1 MMMARALHPS
11 ALPEE
16 AAVSMR
22 LAQAQM
28 VEHRLEEAAV
38 MRRLHDDAAGQVEP
52 HGGMC
57 SVTLVRARARAG
69 EGSARHWW
77 WELAARSSSDGGSG
91 GSSDG
96 SGSDSGCSG
105 GSSGAS
111 SDSGHQQ
118 LRMERYVWQF
128 ADAIG
133 RFAGVEFFQ
142 DGEEGRRNRC
152 VLTFYGLKAQAQI
165 AAYQLEVALHSATH
179 YAMQLGKATEQVS
192 SILMHP

>member
-111 SDSGHQQ
+111 SDSGHQLVRELPAMARL
-118 LRMERYVWQF
+118 LRARLTLTCGSSCSRRMHAEAAVGGFFTATMLYMLTGHGWQ
-128 ADAIG
+128 
-133 RFAGVEFFQ
+133 
-142 DGEEGRRNRC
+142 C
-152 VLTFYGLKAQAQI
+152 
-165 AAYQLEVALHSATH
+165 SS
-179 YAMQLGKATEQVS
+179 YAHTRAWLG
-192 SILMHP
+192 